1 MVRGSG
7 CLVGSFL
14 GVFFVLFYLTL
25 KIEEVQSAIP
35 IFPKVG
41 EINSPNLRV
50 YAIICK
56 FSVNS
61 ISRPDSV
68 GR

>member
-1 MVRGSG
+1 MSSRK
-7 CLVGSFL
+7 FF

-25 KIEEVQSAIP
+25 KIEEVQNAIP

-50 YAIICK
+50 YAIICN
-56 FSVNS
+56 FFC
-61 ISRPDSV
+61 
-68 GR
+68 